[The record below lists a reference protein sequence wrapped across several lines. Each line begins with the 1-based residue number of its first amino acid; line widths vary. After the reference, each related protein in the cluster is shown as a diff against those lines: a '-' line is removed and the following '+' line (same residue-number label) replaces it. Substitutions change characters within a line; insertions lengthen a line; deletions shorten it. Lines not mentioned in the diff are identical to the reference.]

1 VNTEA
6 HANGREPVLE
16 LRALSKS
23 FGGLRAVRDV
33 TLKIM
38 PGDRKAIIGP
48 NGAGKTTLFNLI
60 TGIFPATSG
69 QVVLFGQDVTRW
81 PSHRRT
87 ALGMARTFQI
97 TSLFPK
103 LTVLDNVLLAIQGLR
118 RSKFVMW
125 RFLSSYRDFYDRAH
139 GLLERARFL
148 DRKDTEVRY
157 LSHGEQ
163 RQLEIILGL
172 ASDPKILL
180 LDEPAAGL
188 SSGESSE
195 MIRFLAH
202 LDRNLAILLIEH
214 DMDVVFDVAEHI
226 SVLHFGE
233 ILEAGAALLG
243 RNGVGKTTLVNS
255 IVGFNRPRRGKV
267 LFKGTDITEVS
278 SFETVRSGMG
288 LVPQGRRV
296 FPTLSVEENL
306 MVAERSVDRR
316 GWNMERVYAL
326 FPRLRERRSQRARTL
341 SGGEQQMLAI
351 GRGLMTNPDCLI
363 MDEPSEGLAPIIIQ
377 GLWQAIARLK
387 EEGHS
392 ILLVEQNASL
402 ALQLVDY
409 VHVMSKGQ
417 VVYSARP
424 EELRANDEIK
434 SRYLGI

>member
-1 VNTEA
+1 VNTQA
-6 HANGREPVLE
+6 HANGRKPVLE

-233 ILEAGAALLG
+233 ILETGAAEQ
-243 RNGVGKTTLVNS
+243 
-255 IVGFNRPRRGKV
+255 I
-267 LFKGTDITEVS
+267 
-278 SFETVRSGMG
+278 
-288 LVPQGRRV
+288 
-296 FPTLSVEENL
+296 
-306 MVAERSVDRR
+306 
-316 GWNMERVYAL
+316 
-326 FPRLRERRSQRARTL
+326 RRS
-341 SGGEQQMLAI
+341 EKVQQ
-351 GRGLMTNPDCLI
+351 
-363 MDEPSEGLAPIIIQ
+363 
-377 GLWQAIARLK
+377 
-387 EEGHS
+387 
-392 ILLVEQNASL
+392 V
-402 ALQLVDY
+402 
-409 VHVMSKGQ
+409 
-417 VVYSARP
+417 
-424 EELRANDEIK
+424 
-434 SRYLGI
+434 YLGTA